1 MTDNGIG
8 MNEAFQKHIYE
19 AFTRAED
26 SVTNQ
31 VQGTGLGMAIT
42 KSIVDLMGGSIALE
56 SHLGKGSRFEVL
68 LEFKIDERA
77 ERAVKKL
84 NLLLLCCE
92 DSDRIRIQ
100 DAAAS
105 HPVRVSSS
113 SSPEETERLL
123 QADRYDVVLFLYLNY
138 GSGLKAAVQR
148 VRALA
153 GEETILLGIAAA
165 PRDEA
170 LEALSGS
177 GLEGFL
183 PLPFFLSNLEAEVLR
198 VREHRHSDDQ
208 QAERPVLVGMNFLCA
223 EDNALNAEILQAMLE
238 MRGASC
244 TIFSNGAELVEKFR
258 TVKPGAYDAILMDVQ
273 MPVMDGYEAARAIR
287 NGENPLGRTIPII
300 AMTANAF
307 VEDVQKSYEA
317 GMDFHLSK
325 PVDMTALEQT
335 LRQFRRRPESE
346 R

>member
-1 MTDNGIG
+1 M
-8 MNEAFQKHIYE
+8 
-19 AFTRAED
+19 
-26 SVTNQ
+26 
-31 VQGTGLGMAIT
+31 
-42 KSIVDLMGGSIALE
+42 
-56 SHLGKGSRFEVL
+56 
-68 LEFKIDERA
+68 
-77 ERAVKKL
+77 
-84 NLLLLCCE
+84 
-92 DSDRIRIQ
+92 
-100 DAAAS
+100 
-105 HPVRVSSS
+105 
-113 SSPEETERLL
+113 
-123 QADRYDVVLFLYLNY
+123 
-138 GSGLKAAVQR
+138 
-148 VRALA
+148 RALA

-287 NGENPLGRTIPII
+287 NGENPLGRTIPMI

-307 VEDVQKSYEA
+307 AEDVQKSYEA